1 MSGEMTK
8 MCSVTMT
15 GSSKVLS
22 TPSTSLIACL
32 CKTVTCIWMPGFGNN
47 IGSATGSD
55 LCSYSSLSS
64 HGYNIR
70 AQGVD
75 VLSDLSSVCFANLHE
90 TGGKKNHA
98 VKILSYQ
105 T

>member
-1 MSGEMTK
+1 MSGEITK

-22 TPSTSLIACL
+22 TPSTSLMRACVKQL
-32 CKTVTCIWMPGFGNN
+32 HVWMPAFGNN
-47 IGSATGSD
+47 IGSATSSD
-55 LCSYSSLSS
+55 LCRYSSLSS
-64 HGYNIR
+64 HGYNVR

-90 TGGKKNHA
+90 TGGKKNPA
-98 VKILSYQ
+98 VKI
-105 T
+105 

>member
-1 MSGEMTK
+1 MSGEITK

-22 TPSTSLIACL
+22 TPSTSLMRACV
-32 CKTVTCIWMPGFGNN
+32 KQIHVWMPAFGNN
-47 IGSATGSD
+47 IGSATSSD
-55 LCSYSSLSS
+55 LCRYSSLSI
-64 HGYNIR
+64 HGYNVR

>member
-1 MSGEMTK
+1 
-8 MCSVTMT
+8 
-15 GSSKVLS
+15 
-22 TPSTSLIACL
+22 
-32 CKTVTCIWMPGFGNN
+32 MPAFGNN
-47 IGSATGSD
+47 IGSATSSD